1 MQEQV
6 VAGYTYAVFW
16 VCGSKNKPTIKSE
29 EFEREIDAR
38 ARYSSLSYTSRML
51 TFGNA
56 IDRQAY
62 YRNKSDLKRLRE
74 HFNAYM
80 RE

>member
-1 MQEQV
+1 MQEQI
-6 VAGYTYAVFW
+6 VAGYTYVVFW
-16 VCGSKNKPTIKSE
+16 VCGSKNKLTIKSE
-29 EFEREIDAR
+29 EYDREIDAR
-38 ARYSSLSYTSRML
+38 AKYSSMSYTSRML

>member
-1 MQEQV
+1 M
-6 VAGYTYAVFW
+6 AGYTYAVFW
-16 VCGSKNKPTIKSE
+16 TCGTKQKAIKSE

-38 ARYSSLSYTSRML
+38 SKYNSLSYSSRIL

-56 IDRQAY
+56 IDKQAY

-80 RE
+80 RDQ